1 MHEVTQQKLQV
12 YTYMQD
18 TSLQIHVESRRI
30 STQKITTCNA
40 DFPII
45 PLLGKHF
52 HSLRLHYH
60 EASCSNVALS
70 DINLIVMSPIPPPNL
85 RGQHY
90 CSYNEA
96 CTVNFAVCL

>member
-45 PLLGKHF
+45 PLLGKHVY
-52 HSLRLHYH
+52 SLRLRHH
-60 EASCSNVALS
+60 EASCNNVALS
-70 DINLIVMSPIPPPNL
+70 DIYLIVMSPVPPPPL
-85 RGQHY
+85 QI
-90 CSYNEA
+90 
-96 CTVNFAVCL
+96 